1 MSKSICNFVGQLSQI
16 KLLSLDV
23 DGVLTDG
30 GIYYSDDGKSF
41 RKFNAKDGLGI
52 SRLLNNGIEIAIISA
67 GASGA
72 IQYRAQR
79 LNIKYVYTDVID
91 KLAVLKDLCKTLNI
105 EISHV
110 AHIGD
115 DLNDIEVFKEVGL
128 SITVSDA
135 VGSVLSSADIITKRK
150 GGEGA
155 VREVCDA
162 MLKN

>member
-135 VGSVLSSADIITKRK
+135 VGSVLSSADIITQRK